1 MPCTCLPSLL
11 GVSLRLPCVS
21 FRGDLSHFSHRRK
34 QQQQRPR
41 HKSTSLPSIATGARE
56 LPHARGGGHRSTG
69 SWRCI
74 EFPPPPLSPSIIPDP
89 RTARWTEDRKTDS

>member
-1 MPCTCLPSLL
+1 MHLPSFLSLL
-11 GVSLRLPCVS
+11 GVSLRLPCVP

-41 HKSTSLPSIATGARE
+41 HKSVPSIATGARE
-56 LPHARGGGHRSTG
+56 RPHARGGDGGHRSTG
-69 SWRCI
+69 ELEVHRV
-74 EFPPPPLSPSIIPDP
+74 SPASLPSMIPDP

>member
-1 MPCTCLPSLL
+1 MPCTCLPSLLLL
-11 GVSLRLPCVS
+11 GVSLRLPCVP

-34 QQQQRPR
+34 QQQQQRPR

-56 LPHARGGGHRSTG
+56 LPHARGGDGAAVTEAEAQG

-74 EFPPPPLSPSIIPDP
+74 EFPPPLSLSFDDP
-89 RTARWTEDRKTDS
+89 